1 MTSSDGGLQSCR
13 RQDNRSGGAGVA
25 GQNLPIIMATGCRMP
40 RSPSRDKEL
49 SSRTAAAAA
58 AHQQQQPFAT
68 TAVVLN
74 RVTSSYPEAFF
85 KSELAVE
92 WKANSK
98 AWMTTHIMTDWL
110 QRLDQQMKTENRKV
124 LFEPLEMEN
133 EVNENEL
140 IELMELLPLPR
151 YDDFAIID
159 SNLPTECS
167 SDDIAIILND
177 IQTELNP
184 VEVDDEEQ
192 AKNQLENSE
201 IKTFENYSEALEQ
214 LIRLKE
220 FYLNKGDEKGF
231 SNMSELIIHHELEIT
246 RSKMS
251 QDITNSVWFE
261 EENDLIKSCGALQSA
276 LGLSKSFSTSDI
288 ADATNMDTG
297 CWLADADDVRMP
309 HSASELA
316 INKLRIN
323 SDVLLMATTMQGR
336 LGNTSRSLSTCV
348 VVGDMASTSQLPSP
362 SRYSSSLH
370 NSYAPSAFSPTD
382 LVRSVNKKVR
392 QNYIQRRL
400 LITYKTLERLSLS
413 EFNLD
418 KSSGADRV
426 PDQPQLSDRN
436 DATTATAAASSG
448 KYLSVPKTGG
458 KPLCQDDIA
467 VCTDTIK
474 RYQPKAFTRYDR
486 NMFIVNWLDN
496 IDPQHTAAEDQ

>member
-13 RQDNRSGGAGVA
+13 RQDNRGGGGGV

-40 RSPSRDKEL
+40 RSPSRDKDL
-49 SSRTAAAAA
+49 ASCAASRTAAA
-58 AHQQQQPFAT
+58 HQQPYAT

-85 KSELAVE
+85 K
-92 WKANSK
+92 
-98 AWMTTHIMTDWL
+98 
-110 QRLDQQMKTENRKV
+110 R
-124 LFEPLEMEN
+124 
-133 EVNENEL
+133 
-140 IELMELLPLPR
+140 
-151 YDDFAIID
+151 
-159 SNLPTECS
+159 
-167 SDDIAIILND
+167 
-177 IQTELNP
+177 
-184 VEVDDEEQ
+184 
-192 AKNQLENSE
+192 
-201 IKTFENYSEALEQ
+201 
-214 LIRLKE
+214 
-220 FYLNKGDEKGF
+220 
-231 SNMSELIIHHELEIT
+231 
-246 RSKMS
+246 MS

-276 LGLSKSFSTSDI
+276 LGLSKSFSTGDI

-297 CWLADADDVRMP
+297 CWLADNDDVRMP

-370 NSYAPSAFSPTD
+370 NSYAPSTFSPTD

-418 KSSGADRV
+418 KSAGADRV
-426 PDQPQLSDRN
+426 PEPLQLSDRH
-436 DATTATAAASSG
+436 DVTATTTAAGSS

-458 KPLCQDDIA
+458 KPLCPDDIA

-496 IDPQHTAAEDQ
+496 IDPQNNTTEDQ

>member
-13 RQDNRSGGAGVA
+13 RQDNRGGGGGGGV

-40 RSPSRDKEL
+40 RSPSRDKDFT
-49 SSRTAAAAA
+49 SCTASRTSAVG
-58 AHQQQQPFAT
+58 HQQQQQPFAT

-85 KSELAVE
+85 K
-92 WKANSK
+92 
-98 AWMTTHIMTDWL
+98 
-110 QRLDQQMKTENRKV
+110 R
-124 LFEPLEMEN
+124 
-133 EVNENEL
+133 
-140 IELMELLPLPR
+140 
-151 YDDFAIID
+151 
-159 SNLPTECS
+159 
-167 SDDIAIILND
+167 
-177 IQTELNP
+177 
-184 VEVDDEEQ
+184 
-192 AKNQLENSE
+192 
-201 IKTFENYSEALEQ
+201 
-214 LIRLKE
+214 
-220 FYLNKGDEKGF
+220 
-231 SNMSELIIHHELEIT
+231 
-246 RSKMS
+246 MS

-288 ADATNMDTG
+288 ADATTMDTG
-297 CWLADADDVRMP
+297 CWLADSEDVRIP

-370 NSYAPSAFSPTD
+370 NSYASSAFSPTD

-418 KSSGADRV
+418 KNSGGGADHV
-426 PDQPQLSDRN
+426 PNQLQFLGRN
-436 DATTATAAASSG
+436 NATGATTGSS
-448 KYLSVPKTGG
+448 KYLSVPRTG
-458 KPLCQDDIA
+458 KPLCPDDIA

-496 IDPQHTAAEDQ
+496 IDPQNTTAEDQ